1 MSLVY
6 LKFERIILKIKGQ
19 VRTILSILD
28 RDERK
33 ECCLDPTDRKEE
45 TGEASHPLS
54 TFTHSRDFCAVHK
67 NSKNALEC
75 QRTEEKE
82 RLERGEEPT
91 NAAARTL
98 SSSEAAL
105 YEEIASP
112 PPETEDAQVKS
123 GRGSENQS

>member
-1 MSLVY
+1 ML
-6 LKFERIILKIKGQ
+6 R
-19 VRTILSILD
+19 
-28 RDERK
+28 
-33 ECCLDPTDRKEE
+33 
-45 TGEASHPLS
+45 ASHPLS

-112 PPETEDAQVKS
+112 PPETEDGVSADDAAAAGPPMPMMGGSPGIS
-123 GRGSENQS
+123 GVLSRMLPGVPEEDLERTEHGKL